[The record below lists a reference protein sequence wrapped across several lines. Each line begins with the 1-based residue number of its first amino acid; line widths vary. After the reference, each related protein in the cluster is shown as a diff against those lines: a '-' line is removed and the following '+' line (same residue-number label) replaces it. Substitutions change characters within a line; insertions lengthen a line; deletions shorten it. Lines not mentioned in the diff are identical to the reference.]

1 VSTRLLAASAAACT
15 ALVLLF
21 AWFFGWEVQRAMTI
35 APLIVVGVGAGAGVA
50 VVMSKA
56 AAESLRAFGHP
67 KLLAAL
73 ALGLVAL
80 VVALSLLGIQL
91 PRE

>member
-15 ALVLLF
+15 AVVLAA
-21 AWFFGWEVQRAMTI
+21 AWWFGWEVQRAMTL
-35 APLIVVGVGAGAGVA
+35 APLLVLAVGAAAGVA
-50 VVMSKA
+50 VLLAKA
-56 AAESLRAFGHP
+56 AADSVRSFGRP
-67 KLLAAL
+67 RLLIGF

-80 VVALSLLGIQL
+80 VVVLSALGIQL